1 MNTNSMRFQSRAAP
15 LCLFLAIWAG
25 TLAAP
30 VNGAAQAAGGSPD
43 FVQLLKKAD
52 SLVTF
57 PDSDFSAQYNFLQE
71 SPGQGTSTKQ
81 AMVFRRDKDNTYLI
95 VIVKPEEDKGKGY
108 LKSGNNLWFYDP
120 VSRRFTF
127 TSAKDRFQNMNA
139 RNSDFTRSNLAGDYK
154 VTASTRQKLGKYDC
168 WLLDLQATSDD
179 ITFPKMRIWID
190 GDSLVRKTEDYSYS
204 GQHVRTVAFPQYQ
217 PVGGRYVPQTV
228 VIFDE
233 LRGATINGVFEK
245 ERTTY
250 TISRPSLER
259 LPDATFTKT
268 WLEKLGE

>member
-1 MNTNSMRFQSRAAP
+1 MRVFSPASR
-15 LCLFLAIWAG
+15 LCLFLAMSAG
-25 TLAAP
+25 SLLTPLA
-30 VNGAAQAAGGSPD
+30 GESQAKGGTPD

-57 PDSDFSAQYNFLQE
+57 PDSDFSAQYTFVQE
-71 SPGQGTSTKQ
+71 SPGQGTNSKQ
-81 AMVFRRDKDNTYLI
+81 AMVFRRDKNNTYLI

-154 VTASTRQKLGKYDC
+154 VTASTRQQLGKYDC
-168 WLLDLQATSDD
+168 WLLDLQATNDD

-190 GDSLVRKTEDYSYS
+190 EESLVRKTEDYSFS
-204 GQHVRTVAFPQYQ
+204 GQHVRTVAFPLYQ
-217 PVGGRYVPQTV
+217 QIGTRYIPQTV

-233 LRGATINGVFEK
+233 LRGATINGTFIN

-250 TISRPSLER
+250 TIARPSLEP